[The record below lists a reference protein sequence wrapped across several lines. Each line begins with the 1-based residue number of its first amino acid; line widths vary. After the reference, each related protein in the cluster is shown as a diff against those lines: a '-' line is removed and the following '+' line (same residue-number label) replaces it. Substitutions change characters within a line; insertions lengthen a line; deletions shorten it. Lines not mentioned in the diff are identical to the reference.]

1 VCTAATGNNKY
12 ALMYEEKQFRATSC
26 VKKVINESVIVVFY
40 AQTNGDAQRAGLIL
54 DITNKTSF

>member
-1 VCTAATGNNKY
+1 
-12 ALMYEEKQFRATSC
+12 MYEEKQFHATSC